1 MIVLSSI
8 LLMTIS
14 AKAEEISRWHNPTAP
29 VQRVFLQNEGSVT
42 EVLKLF
48 KDSTYDF
55 LKYEYI
61 KDERFGVS
69 RNYCTVTRDTGTYSL
84 KFKKLILSP
93 GVQSKNT
100 HGVLTT
106 FWISSNGSL
115 YGTLMASLMKRSA
128 SYFHETKDRSY
139 KMPFYIDPISGVIV
153 DNPEAKDRIDLQE
166 LVRYLIK
173 GATNERDKFSRIA
186 LFIMNSIDYDYPKL
200 SNSQPPEASYE
211 IRAILA
217 GPYRFGVCADYSRI
231 AVKLCEYAGLTC
243 RYVTGAAKNSAA
255 DLNSNSLS
263 NHAWNILKI
272 GNIQEIHDITWE
284 DVTRR
289 GIWMNVSPSL
299 MIYSHFPDDVKDQ
312 LLEKPMNYQDF
323 NGSPIIMP
331 EVANARIGF
340 SFPTQGKIFFKD
352 AVSLNFKGNRGS
364 IESYL
369 FEGEISNIVYKD
381 EESKFRTF
389 RSIDTDEIKTVRIG
403 NQTTLRLKTE
413 RRSCLLT
420 LRLDGVEINYLL
432 INSDKDA
439 YWKSLQA
446 EGDRRYKDAYLKA
459 IVASIALSDARTLT
473 QLAGKNKHV
482 FI

>member
-1 MIVLSSI
+1 
-8 LLMTIS
+8 
-14 AKAEEISRWHNPTAP
+14 
-29 VQRVFLQNEGSVT
+29 FLQNEGSVT

-186 LFIMNSIDYDYPKL
+186 LFIMNSIDYDHPKL

-323 NGSPIIMP
+323 NGSP
-331 EVANARIGF
+331 
-340 SFPTQGKIFFKD
+340 
-352 AVSLNFKGNRGS
+352 
-364 IESYL
+364 
-369 FEGEISNIVYKD
+369 
-381 EESKFRTF
+381 
-389 RSIDTDEIKTVRIG
+389 
-403 NQTTLRLKTE
+403 
-413 RRSCLLT
+413 
-420 LRLDGVEINYLL
+420 
-432 INSDKDA
+432 
-439 YWKSLQA
+439 
-446 EGDRRYKDAYLKA
+446 
-459 IVASIALSDARTLT
+459 
-473 QLAGKNKHV
+473 
-482 FI
+482 